1 MFSTCIYC
9 KRSLG
14 RNEVLESFPIGRRLA
29 FDQAK
34 GRLWVVCRRCERWNL
49 TPLEERW
56 EAVEDC
62 ERLFRDTRL
71 RVSTDN
77 IGLAKLKEGLE
88 LVRIGVP
95 MRPEFAAWRYGDQFG
110 RRRQRA
116 ILWTAAGSVALGAVA
131 FGSIAAGVGVGFIG
145 QFPNLILN
153 LPVRA
158 RVRVRDGRVL
168 KFRRPD
174 VQKARFL
181 TEAGNSHWVLSVK
194 HSKGNETFE
203 GEEARRVAAQLLPAV
218 NYMSGTKQAV
228 QDAVERIESAGDP
241 ERYLRSVGREV
252 APRDPPHGYGRPLFP
267 GKPGLIHKLPTPT
280 RLALEMAL
288 HEEQEMR
295 ALAGEL
301 VDLELAWREA
311 EEIAGIADNMFTPAG
326 FDELLAEGKQSP
338 APGTA
343 AIGSGTTPNDP

>member
-1 MFSTCIYC
+1 MYSTCIYC

-14 RNEVLESFPIGRRLA
+14 RNDVLESFPVGRRIA
-29 FDQAK
+29 FDPAK
-34 GRLWVVCRRCERWNL
+34 GRLWVVCRKCERWNL
-49 TPLEERW
+49 SPLEERW
-56 EAVEDC
+56 EAFEDC
-62 ERLFRDTRL
+62 ERRFRDTRL

-116 ILWTAAGSVALGAVA
+116 FIWTAAGSVALGAIA
-131 FGSIAAGVGVGFIG
+131 YGSVAAGIGVGFIG

-153 LPVRA
+153 VPIRA
-158 RVRVRDGRVL
+158 KIRMRDGRVL

-174 VQKARFL
+174 VQKARIL
-181 TEAGNSHWVLSVK
+181 AEPGNPKWTIAVK
-194 HSKGNETFE
+194 HSKGSETFE
-203 GEEARRVAAQLLPAV
+203 GEDARRVAMQLLPAV
-218 NYMSGTKQAV
+218 NYMSGSKQAV
-228 QDAVERIESAGDP
+228 QEAVSRIEIVGNP
-241 ERYLRSVGREV
+241 ERYLRGIGRVV
-252 APRDPPHGYGRPLFP
+252 APVDPQPGYGRPLFP
-267 GKPGLIHKLPTPT
+267 GKPGLLHKLPTPT

-311 EEIAGIADNMFTPAG
+311 EEIAHIADNMFTPEG
-326 FDELLAEGKQSP
+326 FDDMLAEASP
-338 APGTA
+338 VRVQGRETDGEA
-343 AIGSGTTPNDP
+343 

>member
-1 MFSTCIYC
+1 MYSTCIYC
-9 KRSLG
+9 KRPLG
-14 RNEVLESFPIGRRLA
+14 SNDVLESFPVGRRIA
-29 FDQAK
+29 FDPAK

-49 TPLEERW
+49 SPLEERW
-56 EAVEDC
+56 EAFEAC
-62 ERLFRDTRL
+62 ERFFRDTRL

-116 ILWTAAGSVALGAVA
+116 ILWTAAGITAVGA
-131 FGSIAAGVGVGFIG
+131 IAAGGIAVGIG
-145 QFPNLILN
+145 AGLAPQIPNLILN
-153 LPVRA
+153 IPIRA
-158 RVRVRDGRVL
+158 RIRMRDGRVL

-174 VQKARFL
+174 VQKARL
-181 TEAGNSHWVLSVK
+181 LAEPGDPQWILSVK
-194 HSKGNETFE
+194 HTKGTETFE
-203 GEEARRVAAQLLPAV
+203 GEDARRVAMQLLPAV
-218 NYMSGTKQAV
+218 NYMSGSKQSVQEAV
-228 QDAVERIESAGDP
+228 ARIESAGNP
-241 ERYLRSVGREV
+241 ERYLDRIGREV
-252 APRDPPHGYGRPLFP
+252 MRKDPPHGYGRPLFP

-301 VDLELAWREA
+301 IDLELAWREA
-311 EEIAGIADNMFTPAG
+311 EEIARIADNMFTPAG
-326 FDELLAEGKQSP
+326 FDEMLAEGRKQP
-338 APGTA
+338 EVVA
-343 AIGSGTTPNDP
+343 AGQRDTGAARD

>member
-1 MFSTCIYC
+1 VYSTCIYC

-14 RNEVLESFPIGRRLA
+14 HNEVLESFPIGRRLA

-62 ERLFRDTRL
+62 ERLFRNTRL

-88 LVRIGVP
+88 LVRVGEP

-116 ILWTAAGSVALGAVA
+116 LLWTAAGSIALGAVA
-131 FGSIAAGVGVGFIG
+131 FGSVATGVGVGFIG

-153 LPVRA
+153 VPVRA

-181 TEAGNSHWVLSVK
+181 TEAGDPHWVLSVK
-194 HSKGNETFE
+194 HSKGKETFE
-203 GEEARRVAAQLLPAV
+203 GEEARRVAAELLPAV
-218 NYMSGTKQAV
+218 NYMSGNRKAV
-228 QDAVERIESAGDP
+228 QDAVARIESAGDP
-241 ERYLRSVGREV
+241 ERYLTAVGREV
-252 APRDPPHGYGRPLFP
+252 APRDPPPGYGRPLFP
-267 GKPGLIHKLPTPT
+267 GKPGLLHKLPTPT

-301 VDLELAWREA
+301 VDLELAWRQA
-311 EEIAGIADNMFTPAG
+311 EEIAGISDNMFTPAG
-326 FDELLAEGKQSP
+326 FDDLLAESKRQPETTGNAAARD
-338 APGTA
+338 APPDDA
-343 AIGSGTTPNDP
+343 